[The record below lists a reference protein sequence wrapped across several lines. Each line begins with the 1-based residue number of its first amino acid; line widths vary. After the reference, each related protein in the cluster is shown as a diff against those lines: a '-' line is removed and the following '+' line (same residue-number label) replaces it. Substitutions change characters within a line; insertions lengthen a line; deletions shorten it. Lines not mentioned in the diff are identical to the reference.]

1 MRRAILQRFAN
12 LLVARMLAD
21 EHPDSSLRHLGIR
34 EEKLLVQVK
43 VKVRKEML
51 ETSRKCQRRTH
62 ILSSI
67 LSWWWGAG
75 CPQDRILQ
83 LT

>member
-43 VKVRKEML
+43 VKVLKEML
-51 ETSRKCQRRTH
+51 ETSRKCRRRTP
-62 ILSSI
+62 IWRSI
-67 LSWWWGAG
+67 WS
-75 CPQDRILQ
+75 
-83 LT
+83 